1 VIDLTKLVDDASLAD
16 LAEVAAALE
25 RARVKLALRLAAPV
39 SAQPAPAG
47 GRWLTPEEAAT
58 IARASKRQ
66 VYEWAIGKRWAHRPS
81 RRKLLIDEAGFLAWL
96 SSRP

>member
-1 VIDLTKLVDDASLAD
+1 MIDLGKLVEDASVAE

-25 RARVKLALRLAAPV
+25 HARVKLALRLAAAP
-39 SAQPAPAG
+39 APQPAAAG
-47 GRWLTPEEAAT
+47 KWLTPEEAAA

>member
-1 VIDLTKLVDDASLAD
+1 VIDLAKLVDDASLAD

-25 RARVKLALRLAAPV
+25 RARVKLALRLAAP
-39 SAQPAPAG
+39 AQPAPAA

-66 VYEWAIGKRWAHRPS
+66 VYEWAIGKGWAHRPS

>member
-1 VIDLTKLVDDASLAD
+1 MVDLSKLVEDASVAELP
-16 LAEVAAALE
+16 EVAAALE
-25 RARVKLALRLAAPV
+25 LARVKLALRLAAP
-39 SAQPAPAG
+39 APPPKPAATG
-47 GRWLTPEEAAT
+47 KLLTAEEAAT